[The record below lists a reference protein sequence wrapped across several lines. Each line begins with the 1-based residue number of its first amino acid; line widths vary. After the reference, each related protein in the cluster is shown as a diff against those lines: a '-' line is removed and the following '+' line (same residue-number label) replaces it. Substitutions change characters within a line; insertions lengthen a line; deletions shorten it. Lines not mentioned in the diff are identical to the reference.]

1 MSPGLD
7 DEALI
12 RSMVLVLRQH
22 PGEWLT
28 FRRLSRLVAIPGMDE
43 YALGAIAEYRN
54 DLFAI
59 SNDLKMKLRENTIE
73 DIARQDVTNWIIP
86 ERPLRD
92 ERRELRG
99 KVARAIGGTEG
110 TCYCDLPFPK
120 ILSEIIGKTVPD
132 EALIL
137 SCCWITICRVRGPD
151 MHLVSSDVWSELC
164 RRRVYVQR
172 RENPR
177 DF

>member
-1 MSPGLD
+1 MSSGLD
-7 DEALI
+7 EQALT
-12 RSMVLVLRQH
+12 RSMVLVLRKH
-22 PGEWLT
+22 PGEWFT
-28 FRRLSRLVAIPGMDE
+28 FRRLSRLVAVPGMDE
-43 YALGAIAEYRN
+43 NAIGGMAEYRN

-59 SNDLKMKLRENTIE
+59 SNDRKVKLCQSALEE
-73 DIARQDVTNWIIP
+73 IARQDVADWVVP
-86 ERPLRD
+86 RRPDRD

-99 KVARAIGGTEG
+99 RVARAIQGAEG
-110 TCYCDLPFPK
+110 SCYCNVPPPT
-120 ILSEIIGKTVPD
+120 ILREILGEKVPD

-164 RRRVYVQR
+164 RRRVYIQR

-177 DF
+177 DL

>member
-1 MSPGLD
+1 MSSGLD
-7 DEALI
+7 DEALT
-12 RSMVLVLRQH
+12 RSMMIVLLQH

-28 FRRLSRLVAIPGMDE
+28 FRKLSRLVAIPRMDE
-43 YALGAIAEYRN
+43 YALGAIAEYRD
-54 DLFAI
+54 DLFAM
-59 SNDLKMKLRENTIE
+59 SNDRKVKLRQSALEE
-73 DIARQDVTNWIIP
+73 IAHQDVTNWIIP
-86 ERPLRD
+86 QRPIRD
-92 ERRELRG
+92 ERQELRDR
-99 KVARAIGGTEG
+99 VARAIGGAKG
-110 TCYCDLPFPK
+110 TCYCDVPFPT
-120 ILSEIIGKTVPD
+120 ILTEIIGETVPD